1 MSGVSHV
8 YYRGSLAFCN
18 YTCSYC
24 PFSKR
29 KGGASQL
36 ERDREQLFRFARKIG
51 AEGSGGFSGTVQF
64 VPYGEALIHEYY
76 WQGMAELSAFPHI
89 EAVGAQSNFSFPV
102 KERLR
107 RYRSFGGDVE
117 KLRLW
122 GTFHPEMTS
131 VGDFLG
137 QCGTLAEA
145 GVSFCVGAVGAPEHL
160 DALWELRHGLDPSVY
175 MWINKMDG
183 MGRPYTE
190 GERKSF
196 LEIDKYFKLELRH
209 IRPDRS
215 ACASSVL
222 VLGNGD
228 MQPCVLCHEK
238 MGNLYA
244 DGLPNYISRE
254 YIFPECARTWCDCFL
269 AYGSRNDIEELR
281 AFGAHPAFRIVS
293 GERNLIYHASM
304 DGF

>member
-1 MSGVSHV
+1 MSGVSHI

-18 YTCSYC
+18 YACSYC

-29 KGGASQL
+29 KGGARHV
-36 ERDREQLFRFARKIG
+36 ERDREQLLLFVGKIG
-51 AEGSGGFSGTVQF
+51 EEGADGFSGTVQF

-76 WQGMAELSAFPHI
+76 WQGMAELSRCSHI

-102 KERLR
+102 KEMLC
-107 RYRSFGGDVE
+107 RYRSFGGDVK

-131 VGDFLG
+131 VGDFLK
-137 QCGTLAEA
+137 QCGRLMEAE
-145 GVSFCVGAVGAPEHL
+145 VLFCVGAVGAPEYL
-160 DALWELRHGLDPSVY
+160 DALRELRRGLDLSVY

-190 GERKSF
+190 EEKKAF
-196 LEIDKYFKLELRH
+196 LEIDRYFELELRH
-209 IRPDRS
+209 IRPDRA
-215 ACASSVL
+215 ACASTVL

-228 MQPCVLCHEK
+228 IQPCVLCHEK

-244 DGLPNYISRE
+244 DGLPKEKPGDS
-254 YIFPECARTWCDCFL
+254 PMCARAYCDCFL
-269 AYGSRNDIEELR
+269 AYGGRKDIEELR
-281 AFGAHPAFRIVS
+281 AFGAHPAFRIVA
-293 GERNLIYHASM
+293 GGRT
-304 DGF
+304 